1 MGGSHCD
8 DSKKDSIQA
17 WCAAVNLDYSSVVTA
32 PDEIEV
38 LGEMGIDVIEVD
50 VATGIAIIKDA
61 KGFHFLQT
69 PTQ

>member
-1 MGGSHCD
+1 M
-8 DSKKDSIQA
+8 
-17 WCAAVNLDYSSVVTA
+17 VTVLD
-32 PDEIEV
+32 EV
-38 LGEMGIDVIEVD
+38 EALGEMDIDVIEVD